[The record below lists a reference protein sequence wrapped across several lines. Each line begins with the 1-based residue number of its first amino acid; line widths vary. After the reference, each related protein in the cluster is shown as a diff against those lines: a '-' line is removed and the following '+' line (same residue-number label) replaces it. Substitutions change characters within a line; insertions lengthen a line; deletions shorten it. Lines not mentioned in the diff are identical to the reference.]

1 MPAYWEARSQS
12 CSWGHSGYN
21 IGKDL
26 AGWYRGTLRSTKNV
40 GTGPGRRYV
49 QEDNPH
55 LIGRELMKLTDQVIL
70 AEEGKT

>member
-1 MPAYWEARSQS
+1 M
-12 CSWGHSGYN
+12 
-21 IGKDL
+21 
-26 AGWYRGTLRSTKNV
+26 